1 MTIVRVSLEQVRVHN
16 SIYRFISSDEA
27 DQFQTCLVYDD
38 LDKCEIKTPPLA
50 IQPVHVDPD
59 DFGPGA

>member
-16 SIYRFISSDEA
+16 SIYQFISSDLA
-27 DQFQTCLVYDD
+27 DQFQTCLAYDD
-38 LDKCEIKTPPLA
+38 LDKCEIKTPPFA
-50 IQPVHVDPD
+50 IQPVRVDPD